1 MRQTK
6 IHVGLI
12 LLGQNVEQGRNREKK
27 RKKRKKREK
36 KWEKT
41 KIRYGIKCILMSRV
55 FGMNFPWRL
64 VPYFSRVLWRDHPNP
79 RIVEFMW
86 VKS

>member
-6 IHVGLI
+6 THFGLI
-12 LLGQNVEQGRNREKK
+12 FLRQNIEQGRNREKK
-27 RKKRKKREK
+27 RKKCKK

-41 KIRYGIKCILMSRV
+41 KSRYGIKCILMSRV

-64 VPYFSRVLWRDHPNP
+64 VAPCSRVLWRDHINP
-79 RIVEFMW
+79 RILEVLWE
-86 VKS
+86 KP